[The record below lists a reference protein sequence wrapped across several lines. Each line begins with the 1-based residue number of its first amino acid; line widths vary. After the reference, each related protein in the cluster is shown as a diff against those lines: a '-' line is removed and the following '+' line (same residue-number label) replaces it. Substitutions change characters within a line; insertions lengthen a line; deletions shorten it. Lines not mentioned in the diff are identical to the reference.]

1 MTHQLTELKLMLR
14 QNLFIDLDEY
24 ALMNTKQERLVCG
37 FLGMRLASAFQP
49 ILHSN
54 GEVIGREA
62 LLRASLFEYGVLTP
76 NAAFDLAIETN
87 RLVQFDRLVRT
98 LHLLNES
105 SSFAEHEL
113 LFLNVHPRLLTSVSD
128 HGRTFEQ
135 ILHYYSLPTSR
146 VVIEIRE
153 SAVEDVARLS
163 EAVNNYRSLGYKI
176 AVDDFGAVHSGI
188 ARIVNSQRRYDNL
201 ISDIELDRVLAL
213 RPDIV
218 KLDSSVIQ
226 TAEHTASAT
235 AVIHGLVNIVHQSG
249 AQVVIEGIETASQLV
264 IARATGADFLQGYFL
279 GKPEFAGN
287 TPHPLYFAEQLA
299 A

>member
-1 MTHQLTELKLMLR
+1 MAHQLAELKLMLR
-14 QNLFIDLDEY
+14 NNLFLDLEEH
-24 ALMNTKQERLVCG
+24 ALRINNPEGLVCG

-49 ILHSN
+49 IFRTN
-54 GEVIGREA
+54 GEIIGREA
-62 LLRASLFEYGVLTP
+62 LLRTASIEHGTLTP
-76 NAAFDLAIETN
+76 DTAFDLATEADK
-87 RLVQFDRLVRT
+87 LVLFDRLVRT
-98 LHLLNES
+98 LHLLNAG
-105 SSFAEHEL
+105 SFSKNEL

-135 ILHYYSLPTSR
+135 ILHHYSVPTSR

-163 EAVNNYRSLGYKI
+163 EAVSNYRGLGYKI

-188 ARIVNSQRRYDNL
+188 ARIVNSQRRYENL

-226 TAEHTASAT
+226 TAEHTSSAT
-235 AVIHGLVNIVHQSG
+235 AVIHGLVNIVHQAG
-249 AQVVIEGIETASQLV
+249 AQVVIEGIETAVQLA
-264 IARATGADFLQGYFL
+264 IAQDTGADLLQGYYL
-279 GKPEFAGN
+279 GY
-287 TPHPLYFAEQLA
+287 PHFVAKSQCDPGELLA

>member
-1 MTHQLTELKLMLR
+1 MPHQLAELKLILR
-14 QNLFIDLDEY
+14 HNLLIDLDEY
-24 ALMNTKQERLVCG
+24 ALMNTNQEGLVCG

-49 ILHSN
+49 ICHRN
-54 GEVIGREA
+54 GELIGREA
-62 LLRASLFEYGVLTP
+62 LLRASLVEHGLLTP
-76 NAAFDLAIETN
+76 GTAFELAIESDK
-87 RLVQFDRLVRT
+87 LVLFDRLVRT
-98 LHLLNES
+98 LHLLNAH
-105 SSFAEHEL
+105 SFSNNEL

-135 ILHYYSLPTSR
+135 ILHHYSVPTSR

-153 SAVEDVARLS
+153 SAVEDFARLG
-163 EAVNNYRSLGYKI
+163 EAVSNYRSLGYKI

-201 ISDIELDRVLAL
+201 ISDTELDRVLAL

-226 TAEHTASAT
+226 AAEHTASAA
-235 AVIHGLVNIVHQSG
+235 AVIHGLVNIVHQAG
-249 AQVVIEGIETASQLV
+249 AQVVIEGIETDRQLA
-264 IARATGADFLQGYFL
+264 IARATGADLLQGYYL
-279 GKPEFAGN
+279 GYPHFAGDSYN
-287 TPHPLYFAEQLA
+287 QFCHAEQLA

>member
-1 MTHQLTELKLMLR
+1 MTHQLAGLKLMLR
-14 QNLFIDLDEY
+14 HNLFLDLDEH
-24 ALMNTKQERLVCG
+24 ALLNSKQEGLVCG

-49 ILHSN
+49 IFRRN

-62 LLRASLFEYGVLTP
+62 LLRASLLEHGVLTP
-76 NAAFDLAIETN
+76 NSAFDLAIEDN
-87 RLVQFDRLVRT
+87 KLVLFDRLVRS
-98 LHLLNES
+98 LHLLNADR
-105 SSFAEHEL
+105 FAENEL

-135 ILHYYSLPTSR
+135 ILHHYSVPTSR

-163 EAVNNYRSLGYKI
+163 DAVSNYRNLGYKI

-188 ARIVNSQRRYDNL
+188 ERIANSQRRYDSLVSNA
-201 ISDIELDRVLAL
+201 ELDRVVAL

-218 KLDSSVIQ
+218 KLDSSVIHA
-226 TAEHTASAT
+226 AEHTASAT
-235 AVIHGLVNIVHQSG
+235 AVIDGLVNIVHQSG
-249 AQVVIEGIETASQLV
+249 AQVVIEGIENASQLA
-264 IARATGADFLQGYFL
+264 IARATGADLLQGYYL
-279 GKPEFAGN
+279 GYPYAAGDSYN
-287 TPHPLYFAEQLA
+287 QLYHTEPLA